1 MGYIQNFREIDRTA
15 VSIVGG
21 KGASLGELWRLVPL
35 RGNTSAADVDVPD
48 GFCVTTDAYR
58 TVLSELPCVDDLL
71 ERLAK
76 AEPDDI
82 AALSTQIRTAIEECT
97 IPGDIAEEIAAR
109 VRELGRMCP
118 SRCARPRPPRICR
131 RCRSPGN
138 RTATWTSG
146 VSRTFSGT

>member
-1 MGYIQNFREIDRTA
+1 MGYVQNFREIDRTA

-21 KGASLGELWRLVPL
+21 KGASLGELWRLD
-35 RGNTSAADVDVPD
+35 DVDVPD

-58 TVLSELPCVDDLL
+58 TVLSELPRVDDLL

-82 AALSTQIRTAIEECT
+82 AALSTQIRTEIEECT

-109 VRELGRMCP
+109 VRERG
-118 SRCARPRPPRICR
+118 
-131 RCRSPGN
+131 
-138 RTATWTSG
+138 
-146 VSRTFSGT
+146 